1 DYGAFVSIS
10 NTKKQGLLHR
20 SQISNHPIDKVEDV
34 IEVGEKIFC
43 KVISTEDGKIG
54 LSMKLVDQTTGRDK
68 DPENLIASRL
78 DGKRKGKST
87 DSFTPIEL
95 GAVLDTVCKRCGI
108 RGHLASSCYTPSGSD
123 SLGLVYSS
131 SEAAVSDEEVSSSI
145 GSIKKIKCLVGVV
158 KKIQEDRKN
167 LKKHSHKKR
176 QKKNEDS

>member
-1 DYGAFVSIS
+1 M
-10 NTKKQGLLHR
+10 
-20 SQISNHPIDKVEDV
+20 
-34 IEVGEKIFC
+34 EVGEKIFC

-95 GAVLDTVCKRCGI
+95 GAVLDTICKRCGV
-108 RGHLASSCYTPSGSD
+108 RGHLASSCYAPSGSD

-131 SEAAVSDEEVSSSI
+131 SEAAVSDEELSSSL

-167 LKKHSHKKR
+167 SKKHSHKKEK
-176 QKKNEDS
+176 KKNKVGKHSHEERKRKHRKHRDDEPSCKKKRRSS